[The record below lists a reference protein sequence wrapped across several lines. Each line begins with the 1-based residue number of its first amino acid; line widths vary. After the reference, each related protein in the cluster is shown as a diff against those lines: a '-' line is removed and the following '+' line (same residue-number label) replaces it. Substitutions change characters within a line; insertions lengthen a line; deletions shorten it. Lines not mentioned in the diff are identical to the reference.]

1 MLQPKRV
8 KHRKTFRIH
17 HDKGTAFRGNK
28 VSFGDFGLQA
38 KTSAWISARQI
49 EAARIAI
56 TRRMGREG
64 QVIIRIF
71 PHLSLTSKPIGVRMG
86 KGKGNPE
93 KWVAVVKVNT
103 MMFEVSGVSEEIAK
117 DALRLGGHKL
127 PVKVKIISRA
137 ESMLEQ
143 EAGK

>member
-1 MLQPKRV
+1 MLQPKRT
-8 KHRKTFRIH
+8 KYRKPHNVYHSKR
-17 HDKGTAFRGNK
+17 KAQKGNK
-28 VSFGDFGLQA
+28 VSFGEYGLQA
-38 KTSAWISARQI
+38 TSSQWVTARQI

-71 PHLSLTSKPIGVRMG
+71 PHLSKTAKPIGVRMG

-93 KWVAVVKVNT
+93 KWVAVVREGT
-103 MMFEVSGVSEEIAK
+103 MMFEVGGVSEEVAR

-127 PVKVKIISRA
+127 PVTWKIRTP
-137 ESMLEQ
+137 EMDKKEG
-143 EAGK
+143 E